1 MGPLVGIAH
10 REQLPTL
17 AEVLAG
23 DVVQACAALIGCTV
37 ARRLPGGQGEPPRVL
52 RARIVEAEAY
62 HMRERGCHAFR
73 GRTARNAVMFGPP
86 GRLYVYFTYGMWHCA
101 NIVCEREGVAAA
113 VLLRAAELVD
123 GRGGD
128 APGRGGEARRM
139 LSGPGLVCRALSL
152 TRQDN
157 GANLLSRRGDVWLY
171 RPAGWQPPELNWT
184 TRIGLSFADDLLWR
198 CYWAG
203 HPAVSK
209 ARMAVLK
216 RRRGPGG

>member
-1 MGPLVGIAH
+1 MCRRMGIA
-10 REQLPTL
+10 RAEQLPPL
-17 AEVLAG
+17 AEVLGG
-23 DVVQACAALIGCTV
+23 DVVHACAALIGCV
-37 ARRLPGGQGEPPRVL
+37 IARRVSSVEGGRPRVL

-101 NIVCEREGVAAA
+101 NIVCERVGVAAA
-113 VLLRAAELVD
+113 VLMRAAELLGD
-123 GRGGD
+123 GAAGG
-128 APGRGGEARRM
+128 AQARRRM
-139 LSGPGLVCRALSL
+139 LSGPGLVCQELSL

-157 GANLLSRRGDVWLY
+157 GANLLSRRGDIWLY
-171 RPAGWQPPELNWT
+171 RPAGWVAPELTWT
-184 TRIGLSFADDLLWR
+184 TRIGFSYHDDLPWR

-209 ARMAVLK
+209 AKIGALK
-216 RRRGPGG
+216 RHRAPGSQV